1 MDSDVAQ
8 AFGPARAAL
17 KGCATAVLL
26 LTAVSLYAQRS
37 TPAVEKEIRALEDTW
52 NEARA
57 HADIAALDRL
67 LADGWTVV
75 HGDGTMN
82 TKAEYLADLKSG
94 ARKFDG
100 GVVVSGFTVR
110 VYGDT
115 AVAAGTSESKV
126 TINGK
131 PQGGSLRFTRVYVR
145 RDGRWIMI
153 ATHATTRAQ
162 SR

>member
-1 MDSDVAQ
+1 MGFRAVVLVL
-8 AFGPARAAL
+8 AFAAPAF
-17 KGCATAVLL
+17 
-26 LTAVSLYAQRS
+26 AQRA

-52 NEARA
+52 NDARA
-57 HADIAALDRL
+57 HADVAALDRM

-75 HGDGTMN
+75 HGDGTIN

-100 GVVVSGFTVR
+100 GVEISDFSVR

-115 AVAAGTSESKV
+115 AIAAGKSESKV
-126 TINGK
+126 TINGQ
-131 PQGGSLRFTRVYVR
+131 PQGGSLRFTRVYVK

-153 ATHATTRAQ
+153 ATHATRRQ
-162 SR
+162 

>member
-1 MDSDVAQ
+1 METQ
-8 AFGPARAAL
+8 
-17 KGCATAVLL
+17 
-26 LTAVSLYAQRS
+26 
-37 TPAVEKEIRALEDTW
+37 W
-52 NEARA
+52 NDARA
-57 HADIAALDRL
+57 HGDVATLDRM

-100 GVVVSGFTVR
+100 GVEISDFSVR

-115 AVAAGTSESKV
+115 AIAAGKSESKV
-126 TINGK
+126 TINGQ
-131 PQGGSLRFTRVYVR
+131 PQGGSLRFTRVYVK

-153 ATHATTRAQ
+153 ATHATR
-162 SR
+162 RP

>member
-1 MDSDVAQ
+1 MRSDVVCALLL
-8 AFGPARAAL
+8 ALAAPARAQHA
-17 KGCATAVLL
+17 
-26 LTAVSLYAQRS
+26 
-37 TPAVEKEIRALEDTW
+37 TPAVETEIRALEDRW
-52 NEARA
+52 NDARA
-57 HADIAALDRL
+57 HADVAALDRL

-75 HGDGTMN
+75 HGDGSMN

-100 GVVVSGFTVR
+100 GVVVRDFSVR

-115 AVAAGTSESKV
+115 AIAAGTSESKV

-145 RDGRWIMI
+145 REGRWIMI
-153 ATHATTRAQ
+153 TTHATR
-162 SR
+162 RE